1 MRGVV
6 SFTVVVVLLLALAFP
21 AVAEEVD
28 FTLGR
33 FVTCQRIED
42 REPVGITTTFPED
55 TVKVYAFIEALDIAK
70 ETGIKIEWLFEDKQ
84 AAIIELT
91 LGQSKRWRTYSSKR
105 IGIRHGSWEVRLLDS
120 QDNLLSSLAFTV
132 N

>member
-1 MRGVV
+1 MRGV
-6 SFTVVVVLLLALAFP
+6 FALTVIIVLLLALVIPTA
-21 AVAEEVD
+21 AEEAE

-33 FVTCQRIED
+33 FVTCQRIVD
-42 REPVGITTTFPED
+42 REPVGITETFPDD

-105 IGIRHGSWEVRLLDS
+105 IGIRHGNWEVRLLDS
-120 QDNLLSSLAFTV
+120 QDNLLRSLAFTV
-132 N
+132 K